1 MRNFTKLACITL
13 IGMLCILMIS
23 GCTKSTQ
30 TSSSEANESSEVDKY
45 ATLKSDVW
53 NSIPENIKDSLSSNW
68 RTAIVSNEELKGE
81 FLEYLTHF
89 PEWEN
94 ADNKIT
100 ASDVYKVLQVT
111 FRAANNSMLGD
122 LRVYVD
128 PDSKKIIGFGPRA

>member
-30 TSSSEANESSEVDKY
+30 ISSSAANESSEEDKY
-45 ATLKSDVW
+45 AMLKSDVW
-53 NSIPENIKDSLSSNW
+53 NSIPENIKESLSGDW
-68 RTAIVSNEELKGE
+68 KTAIVSNEELKGE

-94 ADNKIT
+94 ADKKIT
-100 ASDVYKVLQVT
+100 TSDVYKVLQVT
-111 FRAANNSMLGD
+111 FRAASNSMLGD